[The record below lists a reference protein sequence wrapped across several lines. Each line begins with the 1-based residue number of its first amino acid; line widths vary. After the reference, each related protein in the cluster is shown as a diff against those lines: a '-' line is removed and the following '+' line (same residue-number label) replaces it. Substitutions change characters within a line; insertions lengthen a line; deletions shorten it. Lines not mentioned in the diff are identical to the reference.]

1 MHRKRSSVDQSFYNR
16 ICIVL
21 TVELNYKFL
30 DSENAV
36 SLSDTGC
43 KDSEHTRQERMK
55 HQAPKISFDT
65 AISTRPKETAKTT
78 VEGTIPFYY
87 YNNTYYYNVWLVYAN
102 LTV

>member
-16 ICIVL
+16 KCIVL
-21 TVELNYKFL
+21 TAELNYKFL
-30 DSENAV
+30 DSGNAV

-43 KDSEHTRQERMK
+43 KDSEHARKELMK
-55 HQAPKISFDT
+55 HQAPKNLFDT

-87 YNNTYYYNVWLVYAN
+87 YNAT
-102 LTV
+102 

>member
-1 MHRKRSSVDQSFYNR
+1 MKRKRTSVEQSFYKR

-30 DSENAV
+30 DSGNAV

-43 KDSEHTRQERMK
+43 KESEHTRKELMK
-55 HQAPKISFDT
+55 HRAPKTSFDT
-65 AISTRPKETAKTT
+65 ALSTRPKETAKTA

-87 YNNTYYYNVWLVYAN
+87 YNATY
-102 LTV
+102 